1 MAEKVTVLYIE
12 DDAGSRQLVQRM
24 LAFAGYE
31 VAVASCGLDGIDI
44 AEREPPS
51 IILMDMDLPDMSG
64 REVTTRLRSNERFR
78 SIPIVA
84 LTAQNQ
90 GGDREK
96 AFVAGL
102 TGYLNK
108 PVDIDALPSQ
118 IAYYLHGGKDT
129 ADEAALR
136 KAQTAYTQEVVARLE
151 KKIRQLEAT
160 NEELRRLDK
169 VKDAFI
175 QLTAHELRTPLT
187 LIYGYS
193 RLLQDSAPLK
203 LMRDQIPDVGAF
215 IDGLVESIE
224 RMARVI
230 NEILTMA
237 RIASGRVDLAL
248 NTFSLRELL
257 ERIVREL
264 EGTTRQRNLSIQFDA
279 GQWPSNVRADAELIE
294 MAFRNILGNAIKYTP
309 DGGLIKVTCRIEH
322 TIVLISIHDSGI
334 GIDMTDQASIFDR
347 FYTANDTQLHST
359 SKTAFRGGGLGLGLS
374 ISRGIIDA
382 HGGKIWVESSGRD
395 ELKLPGSTFF
405 VELPLQAHP
414 GGLHYPALPTGSSHS
429 SRNTANT
436 AVSSSLEA
444 PTANASTFE

>member
-1 MAEKVTVLYIE
+1 MAEKITVLYIE
-12 DDAGSRQLVQRM
+12 DDPGSRLLVERM
-24 LAFAGYE
+24 LTFAGYE
-31 VAVASCGLDGIDI
+31 VSVASCGIDGIDM

-51 IILMDMDLPDMSG
+51 IILMDMDLPDLSG

-78 SIPIVA
+78 NIPIVA

-118 IAYYLHGGKDT
+118 VAYYLHGGRDT
-129 ADEAALR
+129 ADDLALR

-151 KKIRQLEAT
+151 SKIRQLETT

-203 LMRDQIPDVGAF
+203 LMRDQIPEVGAF

-224 RMARVI
+224 RMARII

-237 RIASGRVDLAL
+237 RIASGRADLAL
-248 NTFSLRELL
+248 NTFSLRDLL
-257 ERIVREL
+257 TRIVREL
-264 EGTTRQRNLSIQFDA
+264 EATTRQRNLSVQFEA
-279 GQWPSNVRADAELIE
+279 GQWPSNIRADAELIE
-294 MAFRNILGNAIKYTP
+294 MAFRNVIGNAIKYTP
-309 DGGLIKVTCRIEH
+309 DGGLIKLTCRLDG
-322 TIVLISIHDSGI
+322 TQVLVSIHDSGI
-334 GIDMTDQASIFDR
+334 GIDATEQGSIFER

-395 ELKLPGSTFF
+395 ELKLLGSTFF
-405 VELPLQAHP
+405 VQLPLQASP
-414 GGLHYPALPTGSSHS
+414 GGLNYPVLPPAS
-429 SRNTANT
+429 A
-436 AVSSSLEA
+436 
-444 PTANASTFE
+444 ASTAGNTSSKAIEQPAANVSQHK